1 MKRQYKIT
9 IEEDEDDGTITFAL
23 ETPAGGSLDHEDI
36 CDMLVQVAQTIY
48 EETQP
53 LDSDLIH

>member
-1 MKRQYKIT
+1 MKRQYIIT
-9 IEEDEDDGTITFAL
+9 VEEDDEDETITFSL
-23 ETPAGGSLDHEDI
+23 EVPRGSTLDHEDL
-36 CDMLVQVAQTIY
+36 CNMLVQVAQTIY